1 MTSRAVVGSIEVRGD
16 RALSLVVLAA
26 SSAIAAVLVP
36 PEALFW
42 KLAAVIAGLAAIATF
57 LAALNAWEQARHELD
72 AMLMEVTGEPRG
84 GALRRRAER
93 ISSPG
98 HRRAVARCLDALV
111 DRADV
116 IPNRECYHVGLVRL
130 HRTRL
135 RRIAATVRREAPL
148 PPSTIARL
156 NRFLWDPA
164 SPLVRRPAD
173 GERFSIWLR
182 QIEIDLE

>member
-1 MTSRAVVGSIEVRGD
+1 M
-16 RALSLVVLAA
+16 
-26 SSAIAAVLVP
+26 P

-42 KLAAVIAGLAAIATF
+42 KLAAVIAALAAIATL
-57 LAALNAWEQARHELD
+57 LAALDARGQAHHELD

-98 HRRAVARCLDALV
+98 HRRAVARRLDALV

-116 IPNRECYHVGLVRL
+116 VPNRECYHVGLVRL

-135 RRIAATVRREAPL
+135 RRIAERVRRDTPVPAWAV
-148 PPSTIARL
+148 ARL

-173 GERFSIWLR
+173 PERFAVWLR